1 MAGLSVI
8 GQSKSDSGA
17 IYSAARPERL
27 HVVPEEYVEPWVI
40 ELIRQR
46 FCEVT
51 PSEPAG
57 SERSQKDDCEGVTVE
72 TGRRK
77 TPAVRRFYFVE
88 HQDSASDSK
97 SF

>member
-1 MAGLSVI
+1 MAGSSVI
-8 GQSKSDSGA
+8 RQSKSDSGA

-27 HVVPEEYVEPWVI
+27 HVIPEETREPWVI

-46 FCEVT
+46 FCEIT

-72 TGRRK
+72 TGRKR
-77 TPAVRRFYFVE
+77 PQR
-88 HQDSASDSK
+88 
-97 SF
+97 